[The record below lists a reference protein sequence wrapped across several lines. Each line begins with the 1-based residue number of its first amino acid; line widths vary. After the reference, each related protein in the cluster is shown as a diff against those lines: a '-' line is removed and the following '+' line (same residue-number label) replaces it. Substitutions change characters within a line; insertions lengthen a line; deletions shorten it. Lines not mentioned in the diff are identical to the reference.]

1 MKAHFL
7 SILLLLVCASIVQAA
22 APAPVPGAHADLA
35 RRAEKLI
42 MPKVEFRE
50 AKVKEIV
57 TFLNKATKDLDPLKI
72 GVPLELSPAVLEEK
86 NETRITLTLNNVPV
100 IEVIKYV
107 TNLAN
112 LKYAIEKD
120 KVLISPVPFPK

>member
-7 SILLLLVCASIVQAA
+7 SILLFFVSASIVQAA
-22 APAPVPGAHADLA
+22 APAPVPGANADLA

-50 AKVKEIV
+50 STVKEIV
-57 TFLNKATKDLDPLKI
+57 AFLNKATKDLDPLKI
-72 GVPLELSPAVLEEK
+72 GVPLELSPAVLEER
-86 NETRITLTLNNVPV
+86 NETRITLTLHNVPV

-112 LKYAIEKD
+112 LRYAIEKD
-120 KVLISPVPFPK
+120 KVLISPLGK

>member
-7 SILLLLVCASIVQAA
+7 SILLLICASILHAA
-22 APAPVPGAHADLA
+22 APAPVPGANADLA

-42 MPKVEFRE
+42 MPEVEFHE
-50 AKVKEIV
+50 ATVPEIV

-72 GVPLELSPAVLEEK
+72 GVPLELSPAALAEAK
-86 NETRITLTLNNVPV
+86 NTRITLTLKNVPV

-107 TNLAN
+107 TNLGN
-112 LKYAIEKD
+112 LRYAIEKD
-120 KVLISPVPFPK
+120 KVLISPLGK